1 MRANGCK
8 TFLGR
13 ANVFLCTTQAGFD
26 LCKRSVDAGEL
37 SECRYS
43 ATQEVYPDL
52 TINPALYGELSK
64 TNASQIPATTSNTPP
79 STLTEVAPRTIR
91 NASLLRT
98 TPTVSATET
107 PAIVV
112 SDTFLANAALKGCR
126 PFLGRRDELK
136 CDNQAGFDECMQAVH
151 RNMLKQCHNAVND
164 KP

>member
-1 MRANGCK
+1 
-8 TFLGR
+8 
-13 ANVFLCTTQAGFD
+13 
-26 LCKRSVDAGEL
+26 VDAGEL
-37 SECRYS
+37 SKCYLAGKAE
-43 ATQEVYPDL
+43 YPML
-52 TINPALYGELSK
+52 TINPAVLGALG
-64 TNASQIPATTSNTPP
+64 NAKDTTTPATTTTNTAP

-112 SDTFLANAALKGCR
+112 SDTFLANAALKGCL

-151 RNMLKQCHNAVND
+151 RNMLKQCHNAAND